1 MTIDEARAF
10 WVARPGR
17 GEIRT
22 ERLPARNTGD
32 VTVRARFSGIS
43 RGTETLV
50 FEGRVPV
57 SEYERMRAPF
67 QSGQFPAP
75 VKYGYSSVGE
85 VEDGPR
91 ELQGRSVF
99 ALYPHQTRY
108 VISAASVVPLPDAVP
123 AQRAVLAAN
132 LETAINGVWDARP
145 HIGDRIVVIG
155 GGTVGC
161 LVAWLAGRIGG
172 CDVEL
177 VDVNPSRAAVAAA
190 LGVRFALPGDA
201 TENADVVLHTSGS
214 PAGLALALRLA
225 GLEATVVDMSWYGSQ
240 PVPLALGEGFH
251 SRRLTIASSQVGR
264 VAASQRARWD
274 SRRRMQLALTLLED
288 STLDVLLTG
297 ESDFEDLPALMP
309 RLSAAPGDTLCHRI
323 RYRG

>member
-1 MTIDEARAF
+1 MTIDQARAF
-10 WVARPGR
+10 WIAEPGR

-22 ERLPARNTGD
+22 EPLPAMSAGD
-32 VTVRARFSGIS
+32 VMVRARFSGIS

-50 FEGRVPV
+50 FDGRVPV

-67 QSGQFPAP
+67 QSGEFPAP
-75 VKYGYSSVGE
+75 IKYGYASVGE
-85 VEDGPR
+85 VEEGPR
-91 ELQGRSVF
+91 ELQGRAVF

-108 VISAASVVPLPDAVP
+108 VIQAASVVPLPEAVP
-123 AQRAVLAAN
+123 PGRAVLAAN

-177 VDVNPSRAAVAAA
+177 VDVNPGRAAVAAA
-190 LGVRFALPGDA
+190 LGVRFALPDDA
-201 TENADVVLHTSGS
+201 TENADLVLHTSGS

-225 GLEATVVDMSWYGSQ
+225 GLEAAVVDMSWYGSQ
-240 PVPLALGEGFH
+240 PVPLFLGEGFH

-274 SRRRMQLALTLLED
+274 SRRRMQLALTLLENP
-288 STLDVLLTG
+288 TLDVLLTG

-323 RYRG
+323 RYQG

>member
-1 MTIDEARAF
+1 MTIEQARAF
-10 WVARPGR
+10 WVVGPGH
-17 GEIRT
+17 GEIRSET
-22 ERLPARNTGD
+22 LPATNDGD

-57 SEYERMRAPF
+57 SEYDRMRAPF

-75 VKYGYSSVGE
+75 VKYGYASVGE

-91 ELQGRSVF
+91 ELRGRSVF

-123 AQRAVLAAN
+123 PERAVLAAN

-172 CDVEL
+172 CEVEL
-177 VDVNPSRAAVAAA
+177 VDVNPNRAQVAAA

-201 TENADVVLHTSGS
+201 AGNADVVLHTSGS
-214 PAGLALALRLA
+214 PAGLALALRVA
-225 GLEATVVDMSWYGSQ
+225 GLEATIVDMSWYGSQ
-240 PVPLALGEGFH
+240 PVPLALGEAFH

-274 SRRRMQLALTLLED
+274 SRRRMQLALTLLAD
-288 STLDVLLTG
+288 DTLDVLLTG

-309 RLSAAPGDTLCHRI
+309 KLSANPGDTLCHRI

>member
-10 WVARPGR
+10 WVAGPGR

-22 ERLPARNTGD
+22 ERLPVRNTGD
-32 VTVRARFSGIS
+32 VMVRARFSGIS

-91 ELQGRSVF
+91 ELAGRSVF